1 MAGLEYMVYGGDI
14 CMNSFLY
21 EKGHISKKKIIIAGV
36 AIVCIACMIL
46 IILYPYVNRN
56 FIYYDLNVRSESTYI
71 TEKMKPSSEYGGHL
85 RLYFENNG
93 EEAVK
98 VTLAQCSLGGYDNR
112 MIFSVGAGKSMSKD
126 YYSDRLGKQKYVVIL
141 KTETDLDGRSNMI
154 FGDLKIRQY

>member
-1 MAGLEYMVYGGDI
+1 MVYGGDI
-14 CMNSFLY
+14 CMNRFLY
-21 EKGHISKKKIIIAGV
+21 EEGHISKKKIIIAGV
-36 AIVCIACMIL
+36 AIVFMACIISIIL
-46 IILYPYVNRN
+46 IYPYINRY
-56 FIYYDLNVRSESTYI
+56 FIYYDLNVRSESTYS

-93 EEAVK
+93 EDAVK

-141 KTETDLDGRSNMI
+141 KTETDLDGEAGMI
-154 FGDLKIRQY
+154 LGNLIIRQY